1 MECVCIILGIILCV
15 VGIAGSLLPLLPG
28 PPIAFV
34 GMLLQL
40 FRDPDPFEAQ
50 TYWIFGAV
58 TVITL
63 VLDYLIPI
71 WGTKKFGGTKYGAWG
86 CTLGFIA
93 AFWLGPFGV
102 IIGPFVG
109 AFVGEL
115 IAGQDSKRS
124 LKAAMGSFVGFLL
137 GSFMKLV
144 VCFLILYWIIS
155 SISI

>member
-1 MECVCIILGIILCV
+1 
-15 VGIAGSLLPLLPG
+15 
-28 PPIAFV
+28 
-34 GMLLQL
+34 MLLQL
-40 FRDPDPFEAQ
+40 LREPNPFEAQ

-63 VLDYLIPI
+63 VLDYVIPI

-109 AFVGEL
+109 ALIGEL
-115 IAGQDSKRS
+115 IAGQDSKKS

-144 VCFLILYWIIS
+144 VCFLILYWIITT
-155 SISI
+155 ISF